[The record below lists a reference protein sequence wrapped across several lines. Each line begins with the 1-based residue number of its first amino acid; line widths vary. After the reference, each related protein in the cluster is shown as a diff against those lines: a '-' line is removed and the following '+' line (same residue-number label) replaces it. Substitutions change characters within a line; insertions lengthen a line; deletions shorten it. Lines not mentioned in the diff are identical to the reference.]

1 MALDPK
7 LRINLER
14 VTVLIIDG
22 NAQGVDILRQLF
34 SGFGVRTLLKASS
47 GEEAK
52 HIVSDREINLVV
64 CNDVL
69 PDMAGYDFVRW
80 LRRSKIEPNAFTPV
94 ILTSGHTKRSM
105 VSEARDTGA
114 NFVIAKPISTKV
126 LLERV
131 VFVARESRPFLE
143 AGEYTGPDRRFHEM
157 GPPETGGRR
166 RDDAPPGTAASP
178 GETGG
183 ENPDLKRA
191 GA

>member
-22 NAQGVDILRQLF
+22 NSQGVDILRQLF
-34 SGFGVRTLLKASS
+34 SGFGVRTLLKASC

-52 HIVSDREINLVV
+52 HIMADREINLVV

-69 PDMAGYDFVRW
+69 PDMPGYEFVRW

-131 VFVARESRPFLE
+131 VFVARESRPFLD
-143 AGEYTGPDRRFHEM
+143 AGEYTGPDRRFHDM

-166 RDDAPPGTAASP
+166 REDPAP
-178 GETGG
+178 GEIPTPDVAD
-183 ENPDLKRA
+183 EADPDLKAA

>member
-22 NAQGVDILRQLF
+22 NSQGVDILRQLF
-34 SGFGVRTLLKASS
+34 SGFGVRTLLKAAT

-52 HIVSDREINLVV
+52 LIMADREINLVI

-69 PDMAGYDFVRW
+69 PDMPGYEFVRW
-80 LRRSKIEPNAFTPV
+80 LRHSKIEPNAFTPV
-94 ILTSGHTKRSM
+94 ILTSGHTRRSM

-114 NFVIAKPISTKV
+114 NFVIAKPISTRV

-131 VFVARESRPFLE
+131 VFVARETRPFLE
-143 AGEYTGPDRRFHEM
+143 AGDYTGPDRRFHDL

-166 RDDAPPGTAASP
+166 RDDPPPGTVVTAAPPS
-178 GETGG
+178 EDD
-183 ENPDLKRA
+183 PDLTRA
-191 GA
+191 EA